1 MTQYTVYVCDICGYE
16 SKEYEEILN
25 HEASHF
31 NLSASEFESYNTMKG
46 FAKYYLDYIR
56 NDQHITST
64 NRSKSRNMY
73 IETVKKIKKF
83 EEEHSLIHTE
93 WEEI

>member
-31 NLSASEFESYNTMKG
+31 NLSASEFESYNRMKG
-46 FAKYYLDYIR
+46 FAIYCLEYIKT
-56 NDQHITST
+56 DHGITLT
-64 NRSKSRNMY
+64 NKSKARNMY